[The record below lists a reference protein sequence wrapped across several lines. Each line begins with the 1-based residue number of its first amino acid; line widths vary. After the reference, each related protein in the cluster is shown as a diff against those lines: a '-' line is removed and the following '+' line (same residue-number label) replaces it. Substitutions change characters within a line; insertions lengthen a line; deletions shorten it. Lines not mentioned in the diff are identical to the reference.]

1 MISYNRGSS
10 SLLPVLGAQTRTNS
24 TPLGQMDAGEVL
36 LGSSSAA
43 DQETAFQG
51 NCTTN
56 PCRWGDYSGATPDP
70 VNPGVVWGSN
80 QITGP
85 AIFGF
90 AQWETQNFAIS
101 TGGTP
106 LQPPASPAGL
116 IASPLDAT
124 EISLTR
130 NFSGRAATY
139 KIQPSPDGGTG
150 WTQVGTSSTTTFPAP
165 WLRPSTTYL

>member
-1 MISYNRGSS
+1 MISYNRGSA
-10 SLLPVLGAQTRTNS
+10 SLLPVDGAQTRTNS
-24 TPLGQMDAGEVL
+24 TPLGQMDAGEVI

-51 NCTTN
+51 NCTSN

-101 TGGTP
+101 TRGTP
-106 LQPPASPAGL
+106 LLPPPAPAGP
-116 IASPLDAT
+116 IASPLAAT

-130 NFSGRAATY
+130 NGSVRAAT
-139 KIQPSPDGGTG
+139 
-150 WTQVGTSSTTTFPAP
+150 
-165 WLRPSTTYL
+165 

>member
-51 NCTTN
+51 NCTRN
-56 PCRWGDYSGATPDP
+56 PCRWGDSSGAPPHPIT
-70 VNPGVVWGSN
+70 PGVVGGRN

-85 AIFGF
+85 AFFGF
-90 AQWETQNFAIS
+90 AQGETKNFAIS
-101 TGGTP
+101 PGGTP
-106 LQPPASPAGL
+106 LQPPASPTGL
-116 IASPLDAT
+116 
-124 EISLTR
+124 
-130 NFSGRAATY
+130 
-139 KIQPSPDGGTG
+139 
-150 WTQVGTSSTTTFPAP
+150 
-165 WLRPSTTYL
+165 